1 MFCQCTTEG
10 VLSGVPIIGRNTE
23 LLKIV
28 LITWTEHFLG
38 GTEHFLTGTSTT

>member
-1 MFCQCTTEG
+1 
-10 VLSGVPIIGRNTE
+10 
-23 LLKIV
+23 LKIV